1 MAGTRRRPGR
11 MGPFI
16 ESYRLELLK
25 QGYTPLTVR
34 GVLQH
39 VGALG
44 RWMDANGIEPADLD
58 VEVLDGFVAFRRS
71 CRSFVRTTR
80 SMGSLLTH
88 LRDLGVVD
96 PEPAPVAD
104 ALIDAYRV
112 WMFDDRGLAP
122 LTVLRYEKLAAR
134 FLATLDGRPLESLSG
149 SDVNRF
155 LLAEASRLSV
165 GAAKG
170 RVTEMRSLLRFLFL
184 TGRVDRDLAGSVP
197 PVAGWRDQGV
207 PRGATAPDVE
217 RLLAACDPATLTG
230 CRDRAMLMLVARL
243 GLRSVEVARLEL
255 DDIDWRAGEFAVRG
269 KARRTDRLPLPI
281 EVGESLT
288 AWLKRRPATTS
299 RRVFVTTRAPV
310 AVIRPSLVSESLGRV
325 CRRCGVEVIG
335 AHRLRHGL
343 ATDMLRRGASL
354 IEVGQVLRH
363 RDLATTA
370 IYANSRELHRA
381 RANVQFACSRHRRK
395 SCAEATVHMA

>member
-16 ESYRLELLK
+16 DSYRQELLG
-25 QGYTPLTVR
+25 QGYTPMTVR

-44 RWMDANGIEPADLD
+44 RWMDANDLEPAGLS
-58 VEVLDGFVAFRRS
+58 VEVLDEFVAFRRS

-80 SMGSLLTH
+80 SMESLLDH
-88 LRDLGVVD
+88 LRDLGVVG
-96 PEPAPVAD
+96 PEPAPVVD
-104 ALIDAYRV
+104 PLIEAYRA
-112 WMFDDRGLAP
+112 WMFEERGLAP
-122 LTVLRYEKLAAR
+122 LTVLRYEKVAVR
-134 FLATLDGRPLESLSG
+134 FVATLDGRALGSLNG

-155 LLAEASRLSV
+155 LLAEASRVSV

-170 RVTEMRSLLRFLFL
+170 RVAEMRSLLRFLFL
-184 TGRVDRDLAGSVP
+184 TGRLDRDLAASVP
-197 PVAGWRDQGV
+197 PVAGWHDQGV
-207 PRGATAPDVE
+207 PRGAKAPDVD

-243 GLRSVEVARLEL
+243 GLRSAEVARLEL

-269 KARRTDRLPLPI
+269 KARRTDRLPLPV
-281 EVGESLT
+281 EVGETLT
-288 AWLKRRPATTS
+288 AWLKRRPATAS
-299 RRVFVTTRAPV
+299 RRVFVTTKAPIV
-310 AVIRPSLVSESLGRV
+310 VIRPSLVSESLRRL
-325 CRRCGVEVIG
+325 CLRCGVEVIG

-343 ATDMLRRGASL
+343 ATDMLQRGASL

-363 RDLATTA
+363 RDIATTA
-370 IYANSRELHRA
+370 IYAKVDLDTLRRLA
-381 RANVQFACSRHRRK
+381 QPWPAVQA
-395 SCAEATVHMA
+395 

>member
-16 ESYRLELLK
+16 ESYRQELLG

-44 RWMDANGIEPADLD
+44 RWMDANGVEPADLS
-58 VEVLDGFVAFRRS
+58 VEVLDEFVAFRHS
-71 CRSFVRTTR
+71 CRAFVRTTR
-80 SMGSLLTH
+80 SLASLLDH
-88 LRDLGVVD
+88 LRYLGVVG
-96 PEPAPVAD
+96 PALAPVVD
-104 ALIDAYRV
+104 PLIEAYRA
-112 WMFDDRGLAP
+112 WMFEERGLAP
-122 LTVLRYEKLAAR
+122 STVLRYETAAVR
-134 FLATLDGRPLESLSG
+134 FVSTLDGRPLGSLEG

-155 LLAEASRLSV
+155 LLAEASRVSV

-170 RVTEMRSLLRFLFL
+170 RVAETRSLLRFLFL
-184 TGRVDRDLAGSVP
+184 TGRLDRDLAASVP
-197 PVAGWRDQGV
+197 PVAGWHDQGV
-207 PRGATAPDVE
+207 PRGAKAPDVD

-243 GLRSVEVARLEL
+243 GLRSAEVARLEL

-269 KARRTDRLPLPI
+269 KARRTDRLPLPV
-281 EVGESLT
+281 EVGETLT
-288 AWLKRRPATTS
+288 AWLKRRPATAS
-299 RRVFVTTRAPV
+299 RRVFVTTKAPIV
-310 AVIRPSLVSESLGRV
+310 VIRPSLVSESLRRV
-325 CRRCGVEVIG
+325 CLRCGVEVIG

-343 ATDMLRRGASL
+343 ATDMLARGASL

-363 RDLATTA
+363 RDIATTA
-370 IYANSRELHRA
+370 IYAKVDLDALRRLA
-381 RANVQFACSRHRRK
+381 QPWPAVQA
-395 SCAEATVHMA
+395 

>member
-16 ESYRLELLK
+16 ESYRQELLG

-44 RWMDANGIEPADLD
+44 RWMEANGIEAAELSVEALD
-58 VEVLDGFVAFRRS
+58 AFVAFRHS

-80 SMGSLLTH
+80 SMESLLAH

-96 PEPAPVAD
+96 PEPAPVVD
-104 ALIDAYRV
+104 PLIEAYRA
-112 WMFDDRGLAP
+112 WMFEDRGLAP
-122 LTVLRYEKLAAR
+122 LTVLRYETTAVR
-134 FLATLDGRPLESLSG
+134 FVATLGNRPLGSLNG
-149 SDVNRF
+149 NDVNRF

-170 RVTEMRSLLRFLFL
+170 RVAEVRSLLRFLFL
-184 TGRVDRDLAGSVP
+184 AGRVDRDLAGSVP

-207 PRGATAPDVE
+207 PRGAKAPEVE

-243 GLRSVEVARLEL
+243 GLRSAEVARLEL
-255 DDIDWRAGEFAVRG
+255 DDIDWRAGEFIVRG
-269 KARRTDRLPLPI
+269 KARRTDRLPLPV

-299 RRVFVTTRAPV
+299 RRVFVTTRAPIV
-310 AVIRPSLVSESLGRV
+310 VIRPSLVSESLRRV

-343 ATDMLRRGASL
+343 ATDMLRRGASR

-363 RDLATTA
+363 RDIATTA
-370 IYANSRELHRA
+370 IYAKVDLDTLRSLA
-381 RANVQFACSRHRRK
+381 QPWPAVQA
-395 SCAEATVHMA
+395 

>member
-11 MGPFI
+11 MGPVI
-16 ESYRLELLK
+16 ESYRQELLG

-44 RWMDANGIEPADLD
+44 RWMEANGIEPTDLSR
-58 VEVLDGFVAFRRS
+58 EVLDAFVAFRHS
-71 CRSFVRTTR
+71 CRSSVRTTR
-80 SMGSLLTH
+80 SLESLLAH
-88 LRDLGVVD
+88 LRDLGVVG
-96 PEPAPVAD
+96 PEPAPVVHP
-104 ALIDAYRV
+104 LIEAYRA
-112 WMFDDRGLAP
+112 WMFEDRGLAP
-122 LTVLRYEKLAAR
+122 LTVLRYETTAVR
-134 FLATLDGRPLESLSG
+134 FVETLGGRPLGSLNG

-155 LLAEASRLSV
+155 LLAEASRVSF

-170 RVTEMRSLLRFLFL
+170 RVAEMRSLLRFLFV
-184 TGRVDRDLAGSVP
+184 TGRLDRDLAASVP
-197 PVAGWRDQGV
+197 PVAGWHDQGV
-207 PRGATAPDVE
+207 PRGAKAPDVE

-243 GLRSVEVARLEL
+243 GLRSAEVARLEL

-269 KARRTDRLPLPI
+269 KARRTDRLPLPV
-281 EVGESLT
+281 EVGETLT
-288 AWLKRRPATTS
+288 AWLRRRPATTS
-299 RRVFVTTRAPV
+299 RRVFVTTRAPIV
-310 AVIRPSLVSESLGRV
+310 VIRPSLVSESLRRV

-343 ATDMLRRGASL
+343 ATDMLARGASL
-354 IEVGQVLRH
+354 VEVGQVLRH

-370 IYANSRELHRA
+370 IYANSDLDTLRRLA
-381 RANVQFACSRHRRK
+381 QPWPAVQR
-395 SCAEATVHMA
+395 

>member
-16 ESYRLELLK
+16 ESYRQELL
-25 QGYTPLTVR
+25 GRGHTPLTVR

-44 RWMDANGIEPADLD
+44 RWMEANGIEPADLS
-58 VEVLDGFVAFRRS
+58 VEVLDSFVAFRNS
-71 CRSFVRTTR
+71 CRSSVWTTR
-80 SMGSLLTH
+80 SMGSLLAH

-96 PEPAPVAD
+96 LEPAPVGD
-104 ALIDAYRV
+104 PLIEAYRA

-122 LTVLRYEKLAAR
+122 LTVLRYETLAVR
-134 FLATLDGRPLESLSG
+134 FLATLDGRPLESLNG
-149 SDVNRF
+149 NDVNRF
-155 LLAEASRLSV
+155 LLVEASRLSV
-165 GAAKG
+165 GSAKG
-170 RVTEMRSLLRFLFL
+170 RVAEMRSLLRFLFL
-184 TGRVDRDLAGSVP
+184 TGRVDRDLAASVP
-197 PVAGWRDQGV
+197 PVAGWHDQGV
-207 PRGATAPDVE
+207 PRGAKAPEVE

-243 GLRSVEVARLEL
+243 GLRSAEVARLEL

-299 RRVFVTTRAPV
+299 RRVFVTTRAPIV
-310 AVIRPSLVSESLGRV
+310 VIRPSLVSESLRRV

-363 RDLATTA
+363 RDIATTA
-370 IYANSRELHRA
+370 IYAKVDLDGLRRLA
-381 RANVQFACSRHRRK
+381 QPWPAVQA
-395 SCAEATVHMA
+395 

>member
-16 ESYRLELLK
+16 ESYRQELLG

-44 RWMDANGIEPADLD
+44 CWMEANGIEPADLN
-58 VEVLDGFVAFRRS
+58 VEVLDSFVTFRGS
-71 CRSFVRTTR
+71 CRSCVRTTR
-80 SMGSLLTH
+80 SMESLLAH
-88 LRDLGVVD
+88 LRDLGVVG
-96 PEPAPVAD
+96 PEPAPVVHP
-104 ALIDAYRV
+104 LIEAYRE
-112 WMFDDRGLAP
+112 WMFEERGLAP
-122 LTVLRYEKLAAR
+122 LTVLRYETTAVR
-134 FLATLDGRPLESLSG
+134 FLATLGDRPLGSLNG

-155 LLAEASRLSV
+155 LLAEASRVSV

-170 RVTEMRSLLRFLFL
+170 RVAEMRSLLRFLFL
-184 TGRVDRDLAGSVP
+184 TGRVDRDLAASVP
-197 PVAGWRDQGV
+197 PVAGWHDQGV
-207 PRGATAPDVE
+207 PRGAKAPEVE

-269 KARRTDRLPLPI
+269 KARRTDRLPLPV
-281 EVGESLT
+281 EVGERLT
-288 AWLKRRPATTS
+288 AWLERRPATTS
-299 RRVFVTTRAPV
+299 RRVFVTTRAPIV
-310 AVIRPSLVSESLGRV
+310 VIRPSLVSESLRRV
-325 CRRCGVEVIG
+325 CRHCGVEVIG

-343 ATDMLRRGASL
+343 ATDMLARGASL

-363 RDLATTA
+363 RDIATTA
-370 IYANSRELHRA
+370 IYAKVDFDALRRLA
-381 RANVQFACSRHRRK
+381 QPWPGVQA
-395 SCAEATVHMA
+395 